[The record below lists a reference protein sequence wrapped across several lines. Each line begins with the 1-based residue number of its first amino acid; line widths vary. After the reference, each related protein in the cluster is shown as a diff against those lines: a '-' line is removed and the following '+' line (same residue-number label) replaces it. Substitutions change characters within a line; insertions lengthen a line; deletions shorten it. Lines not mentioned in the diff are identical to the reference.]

1 MHTNRIFP
9 PIALTRTETSHCC
22 GNYSQVDPCS
32 AGGVDCNGS
41 CSVRPTC
48 SFQEWGNCPPTCW
61 GYWWLM
67 ILSFITLCSKTAVSA
82 KVRPSPGGRLHP
94 KTGNESKRALFSQG
108 RTTPRVTSDPK
119 LPMGLAEVFVM
130 IQWKFNSFICQIL
143 LPLFPQML
151 TMKALLKKLSACK
164 SMSLSLFPG
173 KLEDMFPRMNLV

>member
-9 PIALTRTETSHCC
+9 LTALTRKETSHSC

-41 CSVRPTC
+41 CSVGPT
-48 SFQEWGNCPPTCW
+48 SSLQEWGNCPPICW

-67 ILSFITLCSKTAVSA
+67 TLSFIILCSKTAVSA
-82 KVRPSPGGRLHP
+82 KVRPSPGGCLHP

-119 LPMGLAEVFVM
+119 LPKGLAEVFVM
-130 IQWKFNSFICQIL
+130 VQWQFNSSICRIL
-143 LPLFPQML
+143 LPLFPHRCWL
-151 TMKALLKKLSACK
+151 WKHSSKNCLRANLCLWVFFLGNLETLSK
-164 SMSLSLFPG
+164 
-173 KLEDMFPRMNLV
+173 V